1 MIKLYVNHYG
11 WVMGINRSK
20 DDDEIIDLRY
30 TKHKEGAKP
39 FKDDWNAD
47 PDLWDVL
54 YYIEN
59 QLKCHVDRVKC

>member
-59 QLKCHVDRVKC
+59 TLKCHVDRVRC

>member
-1 MIKLYVNHYG
+1 
-11 WVMGINRSK
+11 MGINRSK

-39 FKDDWNAD
+39 FKDNWNAD
-47 PDLWDVL
+47 PDLLDVL

-59 QLKCHVDRVKC
+59 MLKCHVDRVRC